1 MYSRS
6 EIVLACLI
14 IFSNKLKLQATVVII
29 IMIDLFLLLEIIR
42 SPPVDECQ
50 SSKGCQ
56 TNDILHSE
64 ELHWSISAFHPNQRL
79 WG

>member
-6 EIVLACLI
+6 EIVLACLV
-14 IFSNKLKLQATVVII
+14 IFSNKLKLQATVVIT
-29 IMIDLFLLLEIIR
+29 IDLFLLLETFR

-56 TNDILHSE
+56 TDDILHSE
-64 ELHWSISAFHPNQRL
+64 ELHWSISAFHPNQGL